1 MTARRRNRLL
11 LVLALV
17 VVAGGALAWYLFS
30 NIPVVQVAKP
40 TRGPAIEAV
49 YATGA
54 VEPVYWAKVSSTVVG
69 RITEIRHKE
78 GDKVKS
84 GEILFKLDDRE
95 AKARLAEAEAR
106 RKFLA
111 QELARYAQLA
121 LDNIASRR
129 QYQEIVSK
137 HAEAVAAEAAARQ
150 RLLDYTIRAPL
161 SGEILRLDG
170 NVGEVIRAGDA
181 LAWVG
186 VREPMRIEAEVDEED
201 IPMVKKGQTVLVRA
215 DAFPGK
221 AFEAQVT
228 SITAKGD
235 PVSKIYRVR
244 ITLPEGT
251 PLHIGMTTEVNIVI
265 RKNENALLL
274 PFTAVN
280 DGRVWLVQDRRAR
293 RRAVE
298 TGIVGANRIEIR
310 KGIGPDD
317 RVIVNP
323 PSGLEDG
330 DRVRVRREKTP
341 ATASPTASPNGG

>member
-11 LVLALV
+11 IILVL
-17 VVAGGALAWYLFS
+17 VVAAGGVLAWFLFS
-30 NIPVVQVAKP
+30 RIPVVQTAAP

-69 RITEIRHKE
+69 RITEISHKE
-78 GDKVKS
+78 GDSVKL
-84 GEILFKLDDRE
+84 GDVLFKLDDRE
-95 AKARLAEAEAR
+95 ARARLAEATAR
-106 RKFLA
+106 HRFLA

-150 RLLDYTIRAPL
+150 RLLDYTIHAPL

-221 AFEAQVT
+221 AFEATVT

-244 ITLPEGT
+244 ITLPKGT

-265 RKNENALLL
+265 RRHDDALLL
-274 PFTAVN
+274 PFTAVS
-280 DGRVWLVQDRRAR
+280 DGKVWLVRDRRAR

-298 TGIVGANRIEIR
+298 TGIVGANRVEIL
-310 KGIGPDD
+310 KGVTADD

-323 PSGLEDG
+323 PAGLEDG
-330 DRVRVRREKTP
+330 DRVIVRNGKPAVKAGKTG
-341 ATASPTASPNGG
+341 S

>member
-11 LVLALV
+11 IVFALV
-17 VVAGGALAWYLFS
+17 VVGGGVLAWYLFS
-30 NIPVVQVAKP
+30 RIPVVQVAAP

-69 RITEIRHKE
+69 RIAEIRHKE
-78 GDKVKS
+78 GDTVKL
-84 GEILFKLDDRE
+84 GDVLFRLDDRE
-95 AKARLAEAEAR
+95 AKARLAEASAR
-106 RKFLA
+106 RQFLA
-111 QELARYAQLA
+111 QELERYAKLA
-121 LDNIASRR
+121 LSNIASRR

-137 HAEAVAAEAAARQ
+137 HAEAIAAETAARQ
-150 RLLDYTIRAPL
+150 KLLDYTIRAPL
-161 SGEILRLDG
+161 SGQILRLDG

-201 IPMVKKGQTVLVRA
+201 IPMVKKGQAVLVRA

-221 AFEAQVT
+221 AFEATVT

-244 ITLPEGT
+244 ITLPKNT

-265 RKNENALLL
+265 RRHDNALLL
-274 PFTAVN
+274 PFTAVD
-280 DGRVWLVQDRRAR
+280 DGRVWLVRDGRAER
-293 RRAVE
+293 KAVE
-298 TGIVGANRIEIR
+298 TGIVGANRIEIL
-310 KGIGPDD
+310 KGVTADD

-330 DRVRVRREKTP
+330 DRVRVRRDKPP
-341 ATASPTASPNGG
+341 AKAPTNAS

>member
-11 LVLALV
+11 IAIVLVVLA
-17 VVAGGALAWYLFS
+17 AGAAAWFLFGRA
-30 NIPVVQVAKP
+30 PVVQVARP

-78 GDKVKS
+78 GDHVKL
-84 GEILFKLDDRE
+84 GDVLFRLDDRE
-95 AKARLAEAEAR
+95 ARARLAEAEAR

-111 QELARYAQLA
+111 QEQERYAKLA
-121 LDNIASRR
+121 VNNIASRR

-137 HAEAVAAEAAARQ
+137 HAEAIAAVAAARQ
-150 RLLDYTIRAPL
+150 KLLDYTIRAPL

-201 IPMVKKGQTVLVRA
+201 IPQVKKGQTVLVRA

-221 AFEAQVT
+221 AFEAKVT

-244 ITLPEGT
+244 ITLPKGT
-251 PLHIGMTTEVNIVI
+251 PLHIGMTTEVNIVV
-265 RKNENALLL
+265 RKHDNALLL
-274 PFTAVN
+274 PFTAVSGGKVWVVR
-280 DGRVWLVQDRRAR
+280 DGRAY

-298 TGIVGANRIEIR
+298 TGIVGARRIEIR
-310 KGIGPDD
+310 KGVAADD

-323 PSGLEDG
+323 PAGLEDG
-330 DRVRVRREKTP
+330 DRVAARRAKPP
-341 ATASPTASPNGG
+341 ANGG

>member
-11 LVLALV
+11 IVAALV
-17 VVAGGALAWYLFS
+17 VVGAGALGWYLFS
-30 NIPVVQVAKP
+30 RIPVVEVAQP
-40 TRGPAIEAV
+40 TRGPAIDAV

-69 RITEIRHKE
+69 RITEIRYKE
-78 GDKVKS
+78 GDKVKL
-84 GEILFKLDDRE
+84 GDVLFRLDDRE
-95 AKARLAEAEAR
+95 ARARVAEAVAR
-106 RKFLA
+106 RQFLA
-111 QELARYAQLA
+111 QELARYAKLA
-121 LDNIASRR
+121 LNNIASRR

-150 RLLDYTIRAPL
+150 QLLDYTIRAPL

-170 NVGEVIRAGDA
+170 NVGEVVRAGDA

-201 IPMVKKGQTVLVRA
+201 IPQVKKGQTVLVRA

-221 AFEAQVT
+221 AFEAKVT

-244 ITLPEGT
+244 ITLPKGT
-251 PLHIGMTTEVNIVI
+251 PLHIGMTTEVNIVV
-265 RKNENALLL
+265 RKHDDALLL
-274 PFTAVN
+274 PFTAVSG
-280 DGRVWLVQDRRAR
+280 GRVWVVRDGRAR
-293 RRAVE
+293 RHTVE
-298 TGIVGANRIEIR
+298 TGIVGADRVEIV
-310 KGIGPDD
+310 KGLAPTD

-323 PSGLEDG
+323 PAGLEDG
-330 DRVRVRREKTP
+330 DRVIARHAKP
-341 ATASPTASPNGG
+341 AKPKPTDGS